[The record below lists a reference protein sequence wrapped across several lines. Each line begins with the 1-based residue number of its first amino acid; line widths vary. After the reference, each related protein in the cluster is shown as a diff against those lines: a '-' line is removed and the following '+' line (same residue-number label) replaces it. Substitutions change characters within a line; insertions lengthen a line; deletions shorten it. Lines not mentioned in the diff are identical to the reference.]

1 MKFQLQRFRH
11 KQAKGLE
18 CLNCGMP
25 LLQNENFCSYCG
37 QKNTTSKLSIGN
49 YVNKLVSG
57 FLSYDSQ
64 FWATF
69 IPLLIKPGKVAKEY
83 ILGKRAKYVNPF
95 QLYLHVSIIFFLIL
109 GISNQFDSA
118 KNPIKD
124 IATDS
129 KTLDSLSKLDPQK
142 LDSIKAEIKKRTAD
156 NMPKDSSNTKVISD
170 LENAFKL
177 YENDADSVETTHNY
191 AIKTKQEANI
201 GIFDKIGDFFNFRR
215 KFPDYSNEQ
224 ALDSL
229 GYQKTFWNT
238 FYYQQVKKAE
248 ANIAQL
254 STETGVKNL
263 IKKFTSYIS
272 ISLFVFLPVF
282 TLFLKW
288 LCFRKKY
295 TYMEHLVFVFNTQTV
310 FFLLIIIFYLLNL
323 VFKMENAS
331 WIFVLLFLIYLYKA
345 LRYFYGQG
353 HFRTT
358 LKFLILNSFYMFLAL
373 VGALIVAV
381 VSFMSM

>member
-1 MKFQLQRFRH
+1 MKFKLQRFQL

-37 QKNTTSKLSIGN
+37 QKNSVNKLSIGN

-57 FLSYDSQ
+57 FFSYDSQ
-64 FWATF
+64 FWTTF

-83 ILGKRAKYVNPF
+83 ILGKRVKYVNPF
-95 QLYLHVSIIFFLIL
+95 QLYLQVSIIFFLIL
-109 GISNQFDSA
+109 GISNQFSSA

-124 IATDS
+124 IATAS

-142 LDSIKAEIKKRTAD
+142 LDSIKTSLKSNLEEAKQ
-156 NMPKDSSNTKVISD
+156 KDSANTKVIAE
-170 LENAFKL
+170 LENAFSL
-177 YENDADSVETTHNY
+177 YEKKTDSTKTTHQY
-191 AIKTKQEANI
+191 AIKTKQESSI
-201 GIFDKIGDFFNFRR
+201 GFFDKIGDFINFRR
-215 KFPDYSNEQ
+215 KFPAYTNEQ

-248 ANIAQL
+248 ANWAQL
-254 STETGVKNL
+254 NTETGVKNL

-282 TLFLKW
+282 TLFLK
-288 LCFRKKY
+288 LLYFRRKF
-295 TYMEHLVFVFNTQTV
+295 TYMEHLVFVFNTQAV
-310 FFLLIIIFYLLNL
+310 FFLLFIIFYLLNL
-323 VFKMENAS
+323 VFKMENTT

-345 LRYFYGQG
+345 LRYFYGQS
-353 HFRTT
+353 HFKTT
-358 LKFLILNSFYMFLAL
+358 VKFILLNSFYSFLAL
-373 VGALIVAV
+373 VGSVIVAIF
-381 VSFMSM
+381 SFMSS

>member
-11 KQAKGLE
+11 KQVKGLE

-37 QKNTTSKLSIGN
+37 QKNTTCKLSIGN
-49 YVNKLVSG
+49 YLNKLVSG

-109 GISNQFDSA
+109 GISMKFDSIKKPVNNITTT
-118 KNPIKD
+118 KN
-124 IATDS
+124 
-129 KTLDSLSKLDPQK
+129 TLDSLSKLNPQQR
-142 LDSIKAEIKKRTAD
+142 DSIKASLKSRLENAQQ
-156 NMPKDSSNTKVISD
+156 NDSANTKVIAD
-170 LENAFKL
+170 LENAFTF
-177 YENDADSVETTHNY
+177 YENDSDSLKTEYKY
-191 AIKTKQEANI
+191 AIKTKREANI
-201 GIFDKIGDFFNFRR
+201 GFFNKLADFDNFHK
-215 KFPDYSNEQ
+215 KFPAYTNEQ

-238 FYYQQVKKAE
+238 FYFQQVRKAE

-254 STETGVKNL
+254 NTEDGVQHL
-263 IKKFTSYIS
+263 FKKFTSYIS

-358 LKFLILNSFYMFLAL
+358 LKFLILNSFYMFLAI
-373 VGALIVAV
+373 VGVTIVAML
-381 VSFMSM
+381 SFIIG

>member
-1 MKFQLQRFRH
+1 MKFSIQRFKH

-25 LLQNENFCSYCG
+25 LLRNENFCSHCG
-37 QKNTTSKLSIGN
+37 QKNTTSKLSIGH
-49 YVNKLVSG
+49 YINKLVSG

-64 FWATF
+64 FWTTF

-83 ILGKRAKYVNPF
+83 IQGKRAKYVNPF

-109 GISNQFDSA
+109 GISMKFDSI
-118 KNPIKD
+118 KNPVNNITTTK
-124 IATDS
+124 
-129 KTLDSLSKLDPQK
+129 KTLDSLSKLNPQK
-142 LDSIKAEIKKRTAD
+142 VDSVKAEIKRRTLEAIPKDSANTKAFVEIENAFKFNENDLDSIKTPQE
-156 NMPKDSSNTKVISD
+156 
-170 LENAFKL
+170 
-177 YENDADSVETTHNY
+177 Y
-191 AIKTKQEANI
+191 AIKTKKEASI
-201 GIFDKIGDFFNFRR
+201 GFFEKKADFENFRR
-215 KFPDYSNEQ
+215 KFPTYTNEQ

-238 FYYQQVKKAE
+238 FYYQQFKKVD

-254 STETGVKNL
+254 DTDEGVKNL
-263 IKKFTSYIS
+263 INKFTSYIS
-272 ISLFVFLPVF
+272 ISLFIFLPVF

-288 LCFRKKY
+288 LCFRKKF

-310 FFLLIIIFYLLNL
+310 FFLLFIIFYLLNL
-323 VFKMENAS
+323 VVKMENVT

-353 HFRTT
+353 HFRTA
-358 LKFLILNSFYMFLAL
+358 LKFMILNFFYSLL
-373 VGALIVAV
+373 GLLGVIIVAV
-381 VSFMSM
+381 ISFISG

>member
-49 YVNKLVSG
+49 YINKLVSG

-64 FWATF
+64 FWTTF

-83 ILGKRAKYVNPF
+83 IQGKRAKYVNPF

-109 GISNQFDSA
+109 GISMKFDSI
-118 KNPIKD
+118 KNPVNNI
-124 IATDS
+124 TTTTN
-129 KTLDSLSKLDPQK
+129 TLDSLSKLNPQQR
-142 LDSIKAEIKKRTAD
+142 DSIIASLKNRLENAQQ
-156 NMPKDSSNTKVISD
+156 KDSSNTKVIAE
-170 LENAFKL
+170 LENAFAF
-177 YENDADSVETTHNY
+177 YENDPDSLKTEYKY
-191 AIKTKQEANI
+191 AIKIKREANI
-201 GIFDKIGDFFNFRR
+201 GFFNKLADFDNFHK
-215 KFPDYSNEQ
+215 KFPAYTNEQ

-248 ANIAQL
+248 ANMAQL
-254 STETGVKNL
+254 NTEAGVKNL
-263 IKKFTSYIS
+263 IKKFTSYFS

-282 TLFLKW
+282 TLFLK
-288 LCFRKKY
+288 LLYIRKKF

-310 FFLLIIIFYLLNL
+310 FFLLFIIFYLLNL
-323 VFKMENAS
+323 IFKMENAS
-331 WIFVLLFLIYLYKA
+331 WIFVLLFIVYFYKS
-345 LRYFYGQG
+345 LRNFYGQKR
-353 HFRTT
+353 FTT
-358 LKFLILNSFYMFLAL
+358 IVNFILLNSFYTFLAI
-373 VGALIVAV
+373 VGVAIVAV
-381 VSFMSM
+381 ISFMSA

>member
-1 MKFQLQRFRH
+1 MKFKIQRFH
-11 KQAKGLE
+11 FKQSKGLE

-25 LLQNENFCSYCG
+25 LLRNENFCSYCG
-37 QKNTTSKLSIGN
+37 QKNTTCKLSIGN
-49 YVNKLVSG
+49 YFNKLVSG
-57 FLSYDSQ
+57 FFSYDSQ
-64 FWATF
+64 FWTTF

-109 GISNQFDSA
+109 GISNQIDSA

-124 IATDS
+124 IATA
-129 KTLDSLSKLDPQK
+129 KKNLDSLSKLDPQK
-142 LDSIKAEIKKRTAD
+142 IDSIKAEIKKRTAD
-156 NMPKDSSNTKVISD
+156 NMPKDSANAKVIAD
-170 LENAFKL
+170 LENAFGL
-177 YENDADSVETTHNY
+177 YEKDADSTKTPREY
-191 AIKTKQEANI
+191 AIKTEQEANI
-201 GIFDKIGDFFNFRR
+201 GFFDKINDFVKFHR
-215 KFPDYSNEQ
+215 KFPAYTNEQ

-248 ANIAQL
+248 ANMAQL
-254 STETGVKNL
+254 NTESGVKNL

-358 LKFLILNSFYMFLAL
+358 LKFLILNSFYMFLAV

-381 VSFMSM
+381 ASFMSM

>member
-49 YVNKLVSG
+49 YFNKLVSG
-57 FLSYDSQ
+57 FFSYDSQ
-64 FWATF
+64 FWTTF

-83 ILGKRAKYVNPF
+83 IQGKRAKYVNPF

-109 GISNQFDSA
+109 GISNKIDSA

-124 IATDS
+124 IATAS
-129 KTLDSLSKLDPQK
+129 KSLDSLSKLDPQK
-142 LDSIKAEIKKRTAD
+142 VDSIKAEIKKRTAD
-156 NMPKDSSNTKVISD
+156 NMPKDSVNTKVIAD
-170 LENAFKL
+170 LENAFSL
-177 YENDADSVETTHNY
+177 YENDSDSTKKPREY
-191 AIKTKQEANI
+191 AIKTKQESNI
-201 GIFDKIGDFFNFRR
+201 GFFDKIGDFFNFRR
-215 KFPDYSNEQ
+215 KFPAYTNEQ

-229 GYQKTFWNT
+229 GYQKKFWNT

-254 STETGVKNL
+254 NTEEGVKHL

-272 ISLFVFLPVF
+272 ISLFIFLPVF
-282 TLFLKW
+282 TLFLK
-288 LCFRKKY
+288 LLYIRKKF

-323 VFKMENAS
+323 IFKMENAS
-331 WIFVLLFLIYLYKA
+331 WIFVLLFIIYFYKS
-345 LRYFYGQG
+345 LRNFYGQKR
-353 HFRTT
+353 FITIVNFI
-358 LKFLILNSFYMFLAL
+358 LLNSFYTFLAI
-373 VGALIVAV
+373 VGVTIVAML
-381 VSFMSM
+381 SFIIG

>member
-1 MKFQLQRFRH
+1 MKLKLQRFRH

-37 QKNTTSKLSIGN
+37 QKNSINKLSIGN

-57 FLSYDSQ
+57 FFSYDSQ
-64 FWATF
+64 FWTTF

-83 ILGKRAKYVNPF
+83 ILGKRVKYVNPF
-95 QLYLHVSIIFFLIL
+95 QLYLQVSIIFFLIL
-109 GISNQFDSA
+109 GISNQFSSA

-124 IATDS
+124 IATAS
-129 KTLDSLSKLDPQK
+129 KALDSLSKLDPQK
-142 LDSIKAEIKKRTAD
+142 LDSIKTSLKSNFEEAKQ
-156 NMPKDSSNTKVISD
+156 KDSANTKVIAE
-170 LENAFKL
+170 LENAFSL
-177 YENDADSVETTHNY
+177 YDKNTDSTKTTHQY
-191 AIKTKQEANI
+191 AIKTKQESSI
-201 GIFDKIGDFFNFRR
+201 GFFDKIRDFFNFRR
-215 KFPDYSNEQ
+215 KFPAYTNEK

-248 ANIAQL
+248 ANWAQL
-254 STETGVKNL
+254 NTEAGVKNL

-282 TLFLKW
+282 TLFLK
-288 LCFRKKY
+288 LLYIRKNF

-323 VFKMENAS
+323 VFKMENAF
-331 WIFVLLFLIYLYKA
+331 WIFVLLFIVYFYKS
-345 LRYFYGQG
+345 LRNFYGQKR
-353 HFRTT
+353 FITIV
-358 LKFLILNSFYMFLAL
+358 KFILLNSFYTFLAI
-373 VGALIVAV
+373 VGVVIVFLL
-381 VSFMSM
+381 SFISG

>member
-49 YVNKLVSG
+49 YINKLVSG

-64 FWATF
+64 FWTTF

-83 ILGKRAKYVNPF
+83 IQGKRAKYVNPF

-109 GISNQFDSA
+109 GISMKFDSI
-118 KNPIKD
+118 KNPVNNI
-124 IATDS
+124 TTTTN
-129 KTLDSLSKLDPQK
+129 TLDSLSKLNPQQR
-142 LDSIKAEIKKRTAD
+142 DSIIASLKNRLENAQQ
-156 NMPKDSSNTKVISD
+156 KDSSNTKVIAE
-170 LENAFKL
+170 LENAFAF
-177 YENDADSVETTHNY
+177 YENDPDSLKTEYKY
-191 AIKTKQEANI
+191 AIKIKREADI
-201 GIFDKIGDFFNFRR
+201 GFFNKLADFDNFHK
-215 KFPDYSNEQ
+215 KFPAYTNEQ

-248 ANIAQL
+248 ANMAQL
-254 STETGVKNL
+254 NTEAGVKNL
-263 IKKFTSYIS
+263 IKKFTSYFS

-282 TLFLKW
+282 TLFLK
-288 LCFRKKY
+288 LLYIRKKF

-310 FFLLIIIFYLLNL
+310 FFLLFIIFYLLNL
-323 VFKMENAS
+323 IFKMENAS
-331 WIFVLLFLIYLYKA
+331 WIFVLLFIVYFYKS
-345 LRYFYGQG
+345 LRNFYGQKR
-353 HFRTT
+353 FTT
-358 LKFLILNSFYMFLAL
+358 IVNFILLNSFYTFLAI
-373 VGALIVAV
+373 VGVAIVAV
-381 VSFMSM
+381 ISFMSA

>member
-1 MKFQLQRFRH
+1 MKFQLQRFRQ

-57 FLSYDSQ
+57 FFSYDSQ
-64 FWATF
+64 FWTTF

-109 GISNQFDSA
+109 GISMKFDSI
-118 KNPIKD
+118 KNPVNNITTTK
-124 IATDS
+124 
-129 KTLDSLSKLDPQK
+129 KTLDSLSKLNPQQR
-142 LDSIKAEIKKRTAD
+142 DSIKASLKNKIAESKQI
-156 NMPKDSSNTKVISD
+156 DSANTKVIAE
-170 LENAFKL
+170 LENAFVL
-177 YENDADSVETTHNY
+177 YENDSDSVKTEHKY
-191 AIKTKQEANI
+191 AIKTKKEANI
-201 GIFDKIGDFFNFRR
+201 GFFDKLADFDNFHK
-215 KFPDYSNEQ
+215 KFPSYSNEQ
-224 ALDSL
+224 AMDSL

-248 ANIAQL
+248 ANWAQL
-254 STETGVKNL
+254 KTDEGVKNL

-272 ISLFVFLPVF
+272 ISLFIFLPVF
-282 TLFLKW
+282 TLFLK
-288 LCFRKKY
+288 LLYIRKKF

-310 FFLLIIIFYLLNL
+310 FFLLFIIFYLLSRI
-323 VFKMENAS
+323 FKMENAS
-331 WIFVLLFLIYLYKA
+331 WIFVLLFLVYFYKA
-345 LRYFYGQG
+345 LRNFYLQKR
-353 HFRTT
+353 FITIINFI
-358 LKFLILNSFYMFLAL
+358 LLNSFYTFLAI
-373 VGALIVAV
+373 VGVVIVAII
-381 VSFMSM
+381 SFISD

>member
-1 MKFQLQRFRH
+1 MKLRLQRFH
-11 KQAKGLE
+11 FKQTKGLE

-25 LLQNENFCSYCG
+25 LLRNENFCSYCG

-49 YVNKLVSG
+49 YLNKLVSG
-57 FLSYDSQ
+57 FFSYDSQ
-64 FWATF
+64 FWTTF

-95 QLYLHVSIIFFLIL
+95 QLYLQVSIIFFLIW
-109 GISNQFDSA
+109 GISNQIDSA

-124 IATDS
+124 IATTT
-129 KTLDSLSKLDPQK
+129 KNLDSLSKLDPQK
-142 LDSIKAEIKKRTAD
+142 LDSIKTSLKSSLEEAKQ
-156 NMPKDSSNTKVISD
+156 KDSTNSIVIAD

-177 YENDADSVETTHNY
+177 YENDSDSTKTPREY
-191 AIKTKQEANI
+191 AIKTKQEADI
-201 GIFDKIGDFFNFRR
+201 GFFAKIGDFFNFRR
-215 KFPDYSNEQ
+215 KFPAYTNEQ

-248 ANIAQL
+248 ANWAQL
-254 STETGVKNL
+254 NTETGVKNL

-282 TLFLKW
+282 TLFLK
-288 LCFRKKY
+288 LLYIRKNF

-310 FFLLIIIFYLLNL
+310 FFLLFVIFYLLNL
-323 VFKMENAS
+323 VFKMENVT
-331 WIFVLLFLIYLYKA
+331 WIFVLLFLVYFYKA
-345 LRYFYGQG
+345 LRNFYGQKR
-353 HFRTT
+353 FVTIVNFI
-358 LKFLILNSFYMFLAL
+358 LLNSFYTFLAI
-373 VGALIVAV
+373 VGVGIVAV
-381 VSFMSM
+381 ISFMSA